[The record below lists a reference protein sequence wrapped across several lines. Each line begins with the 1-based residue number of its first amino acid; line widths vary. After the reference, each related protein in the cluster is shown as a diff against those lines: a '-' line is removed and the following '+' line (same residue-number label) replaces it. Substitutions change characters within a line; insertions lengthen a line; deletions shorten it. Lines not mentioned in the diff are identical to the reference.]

1 MRGSLAVWYDPTGPG
16 RRAARLDLHFN
27 LWLDLPGPP
36 DALDIGFQFEEP
48 VAFGALY
55 FYTPGVVN
63 LEFIEDLS
71 GILQDNSTLSAI
83 FNDTLAVGSVS
94 EKAFEAKK
102 GNEVKLQVV
111 KLAIDQHIHLEK
123 VGDGTVIKIARSAF
137 ERFVERGEYYIR
149 IRIKLFGELTRV
161 FRDDFYPTERIF
173 LSAFYRTDVAE
184 FRVNER
190 RNFSA
195 ALKARYPIME
205 MPAIRVIQYFLVRS
219 IATELILSHA
229 DFRKIRRLEP
239 GLWDHYLEGLGQVSA
254 ERMVIYHW
262 RAGPDENN
270 PVEDFIALAWFRTPR
285 QNLLLF
291 LAAFVGLGAA
301 GSATQSL
308 LTKAGVAI
316 KLEDNW
322 LLQLLIV
329 LLLVLCIIVTY
340 FLMAHWRGAWE
351 RVAVIWRSAWQRVK
365 QIHGS

>member
-190 RNFSA
+190 
-195 ALKARYPIME
+195 
-205 MPAIRVIQYFLVRS
+205 
-219 IATELILSHA
+219 
-229 DFRKIRRLEP
+229 
-239 GLWDHYLEGLGQVSA
+239 
-254 ERMVIYHW
+254 
-262 RAGPDENN
+262 
-270 PVEDFIALAWFRTPR
+270 
-285 QNLLLF
+285 
-291 LAAFVGLGAA
+291 
-301 GSATQSL
+301 
-308 LTKAGVAI
+308 
-316 KLEDNW
+316 
-322 LLQLLIV
+322 
-329 LLLVLCIIVTY
+329 
-340 FLMAHWRGAWE
+340 
-351 RVAVIWRSAWQRVK
+351 
-365 QIHGS
+365 